1 MHADLRVKRYNHRML
16 DFLASVCGTAGRSEQ
31 LQVWVAQLL
40 IGIESDDNN
49 PHDSNLIFH
58 MRLLARPDEY
68 KACGFSGFKVQV
80 STTREGRKRPPYQP
94 DPEEVAYEERQ
105 EGKRKGVDRVKA
117 DFIEDEQIRMK
128 VTHKDKWDEDEEDI
142 ANLKDVMT
150 EEERE
155 EERKKREP
163 SEWCDIVKW
172 LPRQKEV
179 GDLSESSRLHDIEVS
194 EGIGTPEEVRYF
206 RSQLALYVQLAQGNN
221 ATVEATLRLLTPLD
235 LLLTIAEDNKLMP
248 QDRQLACE
256 LITHL
261 YVDSTEL
268 EPVGTSLI
276 RKLAFWNDPLYDFV
290 VQELR
295 KNDPDQ
301 ARAPHLALPPR
312 PHLARLS
319 AASHH
324 APPRARTSPAH
335 HRSCPA
341 PRIAAA

>member
-80 STTREGRKRPPYQP
+80 STTRDGRKRPPYQP

-105 EGKRKGVDRVKA
+105 EGKRQGVDRVKA
-117 DFIEDEQIRMK
+117 EFIKDEQIRMK
-128 VTHKDKWDEDEEDI
+128 VTHKDKWDEDEEAADI
-142 ANLKDVMT
+142 APLEDVMT
-150 EEERE
+150 EEE
-155 EERKKREP
+155 K
-163 SEWCDIVKW
+163 WCDIVEW

-179 GDLSESSRLHDIEVS
+179 GADLSESSRLHDIEVL
-194 EGIGTPEEVRYF
+194 GGRGTPEQVRYF